1 MSGTLVRQL
10 TAQDNADHAA
20 TAPVIAAYAAACRNL
35 TSFQTKWERV
45 WGGEPADV
53 SAVLARHAR
62 PQVMAEAGVA
72 MSWRPLPRPAA
83 GARTPNAVAPP
94 R

>member
-35 TSFQTKWERV
+35 TSFQTNRALDRTSVASLCGRV
-45 WGGEPADV
+45 SGGRAWGRRLLET
-53 SAVLARHAR
+53 S
-62 PQVMAEAGVA
+62 
-72 MSWRPLPRPAA
+72 
-83 GARTPNAVAPP
+83 
-94 R
+94 